1 MAIKDLLIRL
11 RLKGA
16 KKAKG
21 GLGGVDRSMKTLA
34 KSAVVA
40 AGSFY
45 ALKKAFD
52 FTVELKNFARDAE
65 ETTNK
70 FKTVFSSMSDTATKT
85 AKTLAASF
93 GMAHT
98 TAMELLG
105 DTGDILVGFGFTEK
119 SALELS
125 KKVQELSI
133 DLASFTNY
141 AGGASGASQ
150 ALTKAILGETESAK
164 SLGIVLRQGTA
175 EFKDS
180 VKALQESEGMTYNQ
194 AMATTLLNDAY
205 KQSTKAIGDFART
218 QDDLA
223 NQERILS
230 ERFKELKEDLGT
242 ALLPTFLDLTS
253 AAIDFAEA
261 FGDYIAIPASE
272 KIDKDR
278 FASERLFNV
287 LEDVNASQKVRTD
300 AIKTINSKYGSY
312 LTNLLTEKSS
322 LKDIQKAQDDI
333 NKKML
338 ERIAIEVQRE
348 EIADN
353 MREMKS
359 LWKDEAN
366 LINDVSK
373 AEKKLSEKQ
382 TAATISHKLAIE
394 QMKLQGEI
402 APQVASANLD
412 MVESFVSFAG
422 GAEAAG
428 AGVHAANQSLINAE
442 ERLEANRKK
451 QEELTEQTEK
461 LREEQVKLAEAFGV
475 APTEAKGGKGGSPEI
490 DVLIMTEDQ
499 KASIRAEYNERFLEM
514 TKGSYELQSIELDN
528 AVERFR
534 EAGIEEVEIARF
546 TKEAKEQLY
555 LNTAQSF
562 ASSVAGN
569 LAIMTKAGMITGKEA
584 KRAAQAQAIV
594 DTYAAAN
601 AAYKA
606 MAGIPVIGPGLGAL
620 AAATAIAAGIA
631 NVKMIESQSFAQGG
645 DFVTSGPQIIAVG
658 DNPGGRERVQ
668 VTPLSSPNIDG
679 PQGGITIN
687 ISAPLVDET
696 VVDSII
702 PAIEKAQRLNLA

>member
-1 MAIKDLLIRL
+1 MADKRLNIKIRTD
-11 RLKGA
+11 GA

-21 GLGGVDRSMKTLA
+21 ALGGVDRSMKTLA
-34 KSAVVA
+34 KSAMAAGAAFFGARAIISGIKTVINLEREQTLAVKKLETALGKNSSALQKQASALQQVTTFGDETIIQAQAMLAMFIKDEEQLKKATIATLDLAAAKGMDLVQAADLVGKSVGSSTNALARYGVSAEGA
-40 AGSFY
+40 AGSSERLNSIVDGMTKYFGGQ
-45 ALKKAFD
+45 ATAVVDTMAGSLD
-52 FTVELKNFARDAE
+52 Q
-65 ETTNK
+65 
-70 FKTVFSSMSDTATKT
+70 MSNAV
-85 AKTLAASF
+85 
-93 GMAHT
+93 
-98 TAMELLG
+98 G
-105 DTGDILVGFGFTEK
+105 DVGEIMGEK
-119 SALELS
+119 LS
-125 KKVQELSI
+125 PIVTDVS
-133 DLASFTNY
+133 
-141 AGGASGASQ
+141 
-150 ALTKAILGETESAK
+150 KAIKG
-164 SLGIVLRQGTA
+164 
-175 EFKDS
+175 
-180 VKALQESEGMTYNQ
+180 
-194 AMATTLLNDAY
+194 
-205 KQSTKAIGDFART
+205 
-218 QDDLA
+218 
-223 NQERILS
+223 
-230 ERFKELKEDLGT
+230 
-242 ALLPTFLDLTS
+242 
-253 AAIDFAEA
+253 FAEA
-261 FGDYIAIPASE
+261 VGDYIAIPASE

-394 QMKLQGEI
+394 QMELQGKI

-461 LREEQVKLAEAFGV
+461 LREEQVKLAETFGV
-475 APTEAKGGKGGSPEI
+475 APTEAKGGSPEI

-645 DFVTSGPQIIAVG
+645 DFVTSGPQMIAVG

-702 PAIEKAQRLNLA
+702 PAIEKAVRRNQSNILMS

>member
-1 MAIKDLLIRL
+1 MADKRLNIKIRTD
-11 RLKGA
+11 GA

-21 GLGGVDRSMKTLA
+21 DLGGVDNKMKTLA

-70 FKTVFSSMSDTATKT
+70 FKTVFSSMESAATKT

-105 DTGDILVGFGFTEK
+105 DTGDILVGFGFTEE

-366 LINDVSK
+366 LINEVSK

-382 TAATISHKLAIE
+382 TAATVSQKLATE
-394 QMKLQGEI
+394 QMERQGKI

-461 LREEQVKLAEAFGV
+461 LREEQVKLAETFGV
-475 APTEAKGGKGGSPEI
+475 APTEAKGGGGSPEI
-490 DVLIMTEDQ
+490 DVLIMTEEQ

-584 KRAAQAQAIV
+584 KRAAQVQAIV

-601 AAYKA
+601 AAFKA
-606 MAGIPVIGPGLGAL
+606 MAGIPVIGPGLGAF
-620 AAATAIAAGIA
+620 AAATAIAAGLA
-631 NVKMIESQSFAQGG
+631 NVRMIESQSFAQGG
-645 DFVTSGPQIIAVG
+645 EFVTNKPELIMVG
-658 DNPGGRERVQ
+658 EAGREHVKI
-668 VTPLSSPNIDG
+668 TPTDRPESRALKDNKVFN
-679 PQGGITIN
+679 IN
-687 ISAPLVDET
+687 ISGGIIQEDY
-696 VVDSII
+696 VVNELL
-702 PAIEKAQRLNLA
+702 PAINKAKALA

>member
-11 RLKGA
+11 KLKGA

-21 GLGGVDRSMKTLA
+21 DLGGVDRSMKTLA

-70 FKTVFSSMSDTATKT
+70 FKTVFSSMESAATKT

-105 DTGDILVGFGFTEK
+105 DTGDILVGFGFTEE

-366 LINDVSK
+366 LINEVSK

-382 TAATISHKLAIE
+382 TAATVSQKLATE
-394 QMKLQGEI
+394 QMERQGKI

-461 LREEQVKLAEAFGV
+461 LREEQVKLAETFGV
-475 APTEAKGGKGGSPEI
+475 APTEAKGGGGSPEI
-490 DVLIMTEDQ
+490 DVLIMTEEQ

-584 KRAAQAQAIV
+584 KRAAQVQAIV

-601 AAYKA
+601 AAFKA
-606 MAGIPVIGPGLGAL
+606 MAGIPVIGPGLGAF
-620 AAATAIAAGIA
+620 AAATAIAAGLA
-631 NVKMIESQSFAQGG
+631 NVRMIESQSFAQGG
-645 DFVTSGPQIIAVG
+645 DFVTSGPQMIMVG
-658 DNPGGRERVQ
+658 DNPSGKERVQ
-668 VTPLSSPNIDG
+668 ITPSEQSQSFN
-679 PQGGITIN
+679 QGGITLN

-696 VVDSII
+696 VIDTII